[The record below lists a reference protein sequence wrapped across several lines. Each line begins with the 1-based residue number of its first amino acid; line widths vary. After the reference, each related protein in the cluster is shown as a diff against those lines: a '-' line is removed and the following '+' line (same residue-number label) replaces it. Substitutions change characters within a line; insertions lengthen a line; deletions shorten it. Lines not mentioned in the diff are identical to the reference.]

1 MEKST
6 LSSIAREAGQ
16 LSRINPRDRCLES
29 TETVATV
36 VGAMRSIGYRIV
48 LTQGTFDLFHVGH
61 SRYIRKAKEHGDI
74 LIVGVDDDEKA
85 RGRKGE
91 NRPVVPL
98 IERMEVLAD
107 NRAVDLVA
115 VKRATDPKWHLIKA
129 VNPDVLIAVE
139 GTYTGEDIASLKE
152 FCGEVIVLPRQAETS
167 TSNQVRRMVLDGAE
181 TLTSMLSESLP
192 ALIATAVRNS
202 YEAMRGKP

>member
-1 MEKST
+1 M
-6 LSSIAREAGQ
+6 
-16 LSRINPRDRCLES
+16 
-29 TETVATV
+29 VATV

-61 SRYIRKAKEHGDI
+61 SRYIRKAKEYGDI
-74 LIVGVDDDEKA
+74 LVVGVDDDEKA

-98 IERMEVLAD
+98 VERMEVLAD

-115 VKRATDPKWHLIKA
+115 VKRATDSKWQLIKA
-129 VNPDVLIAVE
+129 VSPDVLIAVE
-139 GTYTGEDIASLKE
+139 GTYTEDEIASLRE
-152 FCGEVIVLPRQAETS
+152 FCGEVVVLPRQAETS

-192 ALIATAVRNS
+192 ALIATAVRSS
-202 YEAMRGKP
+202 YEAMRGKS